1 MRELGG
7 MKGVR
12 LKDITYGNVCEK
24 SLRNTET
31 TTQSGT
37 DTHQR
42 VKRSKR
48 KLRKNN
54 RTIGTEVC
62 QEAG

>member
-12 LKDITYGNVCEK
+12 LKDITYGNVCER

-31 TTQSGT
+31 CWTAEGPNQARTRTSG
-37 DTHQR
+37 
-42 VKRSKR
+42 VKTK
-48 KLRKNN
+48 
-54 RTIGTEVC
+54 
-62 QEAG
+62 